1 MDALLKAGANI
12 NVLRR
17 FLNSAVTH
25 GNLQEI
31 EFLASLG
38 LRDINGVALAAAQQ
52 TLANVGASS
61 VRKNFQAIIAKLQSI
76 Q

>member
-25 GNLQEI
+25 GDLQEI

-38 LRDINGVALAAAQQ
+38 LE
-52 TLANVGASS
+52 TLTE
-61 VRKNFQAIIAKLQSI
+61 
-76 Q
+76 